1 MKTLTNSD
9 LKNIFNILLNTMED
23 AFFDYA
29 VYHIYGTTDIK
40 KYQPEIN
47 RILKKN
53 GYDFNVQMTT
63 DPFGIKTSEFK
74 MIFKD
79 NKMQIIKL

>member
-9 LKNIFNILLNTMED
+9 LKNIYNILLDTILD
-23 AFFDYA
+23 DFFDYG
-29 VYHIYGTTDIK
+29 VYHIYGTTNIK
-40 KYQPEIN
+40 KYQPEID
-47 RILKKN
+47 RILKDN
-53 GYDFNVQMTT
+53 GYNFNVQMTK

-74 MIFKD
+74 MFFKD